1 MLSPISPSSC
11 FTLVPLKPRCATLSL
26 AQISRTEEA
35 GAKRRLAGTW
45 WIPISLYLQIN
56 NRKVMSWIKDKK
68 YDENDRK
75 KLEKGGGF
83 EKFVTIISH
92 WFYRV
97 VSW

>member
-1 MLSPISPSSC
+1 
-11 FTLVPLKPRCATLSL
+11 
-26 AQISRTEEA
+26 
-35 GAKRRLAGTW
+35 
-45 WIPISLYLQIN
+45 
-56 NRKVMSWIKDKK
+56 MSWIKDKK

-97 VSW
+97 MSW